1 MSGQQA
7 TPADFIRRDGR
18 RPGELRPIHLERGF
32 VQTAAGSVLARSGG
46 TVILCTASVE
56 NSLPP
61 WMKDQTRGWLTA
73 EYNMLPGSTR
83 PRKPR
88 ERAGKVDGRTTE
100 IQRLIG
106 RSLRSIL
113 DLQALGPRQITLDC
127 DVLQADGG
135 TRVLSITASF
145 VALVDALAS
154 MSLLHDPATGRP
166 ALKSSIAA
174 ISLGWVAGRLLLDLD
189 YSEDHVADVDAN
201 IVMTGAE
208 ECVEIQATAENA
220 TYSRNQLN
228 QMLDLA
234 TDGLRQLRQI
244 QRAALGPQWP
254 FADA

>member
-1 MSGQQA
+1 MSGPQPS
-7 TPADFIRRDGR
+7 PADFSRRDGR
-18 RPGELRPIHLERGF
+18 QPADLRPIQFERGF
-32 VQTAAGSVLARSGG
+32 VPAAAGSVLARSGG
-46 TVILCTASVE
+46 TVVLCTASVE

-106 RSLRSIL
+106 RSLRSIV
-113 DLQALGPRQITLDC
+113 DLQALGPRQVTLAC
-127 DVLQADGG
+127 DVIQADGG
-135 TRVLSITASF
+135 TRVLSISAAF

-154 MSLLHDPATGRP
+154 LSLLADPTTGRP
-166 ALKSSIAA
+166 VLKSSIAA

-208 ECVEIQATAENA
+208 ECVEVQATAENA
-220 TYSRNQLN
+220 TYTRVQLN
-228 QMLDLA
+228 HMLDLA
-234 TDGLRQLRQI
+234 TAGLRQVRQL
-244 QRAALGPQWP
+244 QHAALGPQWP